1 MLQSNFSADAVQKL
15 DVQETLLRLSAATV
29 VDSVLLIVENMVQST
44 TKHWTMLLLIFSCI
58 IIISVVI
65 AKRVNP
71 LLDLTKDTA
80 SAKRRE
86 EHFLQ
91 PSLSKI
97 MSINTAGRFSLTSMA
112 VQHRSSGSWY
122 LPHLHDK
129 FSAGWNRT
137 VSVLSH

>member
-1 MLQSNFSADAVQKL
+1 M
-15 DVQETLLRLSAATV
+15 
-29 VDSVLLIVENMVQST
+29 DSVLLIAENMVQST
-44 TKHWTMLLLIFSCI
+44 TKHWTMLTLIFSYI
-58 IIISVVI
+58 IIISVVV

-71 LLDLTKDTA
+71 LLDLTKETA

-86 EHFLQ
+86 EHVLQ

-122 LPHLHDK
+122 LPHFHDK
-129 FSAGWNRT
+129 YSAGWNRT